1 MMKGVMAP
9 GCTARMSPC
18 STWLMSSS
26 WNICM
31 SGSAMFRLLE
41 QAHRGGAATRSGRHV
56 AETHAHTGCCCDDL
70 DRTGCL
76 RSSKTWTVDSMRRD
90 DPSLAVQLIEAL
102 NDPKD

>member
-1 MMKGVMAP
+1 MRTPPDTDSIGSVTTPLMKGVMAP
-9 GCTARMSPC
+9 GCTARTSPC

-31 SGSAMFRLLE
+31 SGSAI
-41 QAHRGGAATRSGRHV
+41 
-56 AETHAHTGCCCDDL
+56 CCCDDL

-90 DPSLAVQLIEAL
+90 DPSLAVQLIKA
-102 NDPKD
+102 